1 MSAWYDAK
9 TKQEI
14 VSIKMF
20 EKFEVSVALSL
31 SCFYLKINKTVTW
44 SRDLTWYYS
53 YSYFKKLKKK
63 FKQW

>member
-20 EKFEVSVALSL
+20 EKFEVSVALHS
-31 SCFYLKINKTVTW
+31 SCIYLRINKNIIW
-44 SRDLTWYYS
+44 SHKLTCMIDIIMFS
-53 YSYFKKLKKK
+53 IMTLVVAV
-63 FKQW
+63 